1 MTVLKKVLRVLLRV
15 VGVIALVV
23 IVLFASVY
31 IWSLIM
37 PELQPVDLTSHPDPA
52 KDYAAAMAKFDKI
65 LAAEKARGDLDPKCY
80 SFVKTHEQQTER
92 SIVLLHGFTACPYQ
106 YQELAQQY
114 YDLGYNVYVPLLP
127 HHGLADRTL
136 KTALSGLTAEELFA
150 MTDPSTDIAVGLG
163 EQATVAGLSLGG
175 NVAATAGQLRSDLF
189 LGVPMSPAIGIRFA
203 PNFLSPA
210 LARILLGLPD
220 MYFWW
225 DPINKANFQAES
237 GYPGYSTHALGQ
249 VFRLGL
255 AELKLAGE
263 QPPAAKNLLV
273 IRNWGDPA
281 VNVGA
286 SGELASLWRRHGANV
301 QLYSFPLIPWLPHD
315 FISPTGPGANPDYAY
330 PIILDLTT
338 AYQ

>member
-1 MTVLKKVLRVLLRV
+1 VFKKILRVLLRV
-15 VGVIALVV
+15 VVAIALFVV
-23 IVLFASVY
+23 VLFAVIY
-31 IWSLIM
+31 LWSLTM
-37 PELQPVDLTSHPDPA
+37 PAIPPVDLTSKPNAA
-52 KDYAAAMAKFDKI
+52 KTYDEAMARFDQV

-80 SFVKTHEQQTER
+80 SFVKTHGQQTER

-106 YQELAQQY
+106 YEELAQQY
-114 YDLGYNVYVPLLP
+114 FDLGYNVYAPLLP

-150 MTDPSTDIAVGLG
+150 VMDPATDIAVGLG
-163 EQATVAGLSLGG
+163 KQATVAGLSLGG
-175 NVAATAGQLRSDLF
+175 NVAATAGQFRSDLF
-189 LGVPMSPAIGIRFA
+189 LGVPMSPAMGIRYT
-203 PNFLSPA
+203 PDFLSPA
-210 LARILLGLPD
+210 VTRIILGLPD

-225 DPINKANFQAES
+225 DPINKDKFQAES

-255 AELKLAGE
+255 AELEVAGK
-263 QPPAAKNLLV
+263 QPPAAQHLLV

-286 SGELASLWRRHGANV
+286 IGRLASEWRRQGADV

-315 FISPTGPGANPDYAY
+315 FISPTGPGANPSYSY
-330 PIILDLTT
+330 PIVIDLTT